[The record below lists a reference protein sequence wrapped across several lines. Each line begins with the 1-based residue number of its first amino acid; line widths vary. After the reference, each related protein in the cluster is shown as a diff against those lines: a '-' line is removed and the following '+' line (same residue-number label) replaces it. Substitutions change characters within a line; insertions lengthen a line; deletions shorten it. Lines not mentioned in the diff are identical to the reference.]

1 MSTGTGAWRTTL
13 NPEMM
18 IVHVMPVDDLIEHV
32 ESPDCPCDPD
42 LELIERTD
50 DHFGQMYS
58 HNAADGRNDEA
69 EEEDLF

>member
-1 MSTGTGAWRTTL
+1 ML
-13 NPEMM
+13 
-18 IVHVMPVDDLIEHV
+18 PVDDLIEHV
-32 ESPDCPCDPD
+32 ESPDCPCNPD